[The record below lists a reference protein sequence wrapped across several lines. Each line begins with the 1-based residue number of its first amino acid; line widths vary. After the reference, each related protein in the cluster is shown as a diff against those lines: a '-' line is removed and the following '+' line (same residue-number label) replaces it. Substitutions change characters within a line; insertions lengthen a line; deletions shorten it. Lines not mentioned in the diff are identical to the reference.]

1 MIIWYQAHLLREPGF
16 TPLIQHFKHMQE
28 VHDGVAARSGEKS
41 MVKKLHSLLRTKKPR
56 ETKKRKSICQLKTI
70 IFSFCI
76 VFFCVFLLNTF
87 CFFLFWVGWLL
98 HMFHIAN
105 SLSPRVAPCFPFPN
119 GKCRSFH
126 TSRSRPWHRSRRNWG
141 RGNDCPISRGCGVC
155 VSFNGSFHGS
165 RGGKVGFFGD
175 DNDDLKIFLGAG
187 GGSCWFYIGKY
198 RYINR

>member
-1 MIIWYQAHLLREPGF
+1 MEW
-16 TPLIQHFKHMQE
+16 PLGVDRWIDGEEVAQFASHQKKH
-28 VHDGVAARSGEKS
+28 EKQI
-41 MVKKLHSLLRTKKPR
+41 R
-56 ETKKRKSICQLKTI
+56 RKSICQLKTI

-76 VFFCVFLLNTF
+76 VAFFCVFLKHFLLF
-87 CFFLFWVGWLL
+87 FFLFWLGWLL

-126 TSRSRPWHRSRRNWG
+126 TSRSRPWRRSRRNWG

-155 VSFNGSFHGS
+155 VSFNGSFNGS
-165 RGGKVGFFGD
+165 RGGKVAFFGD
-175 DNDDLKIFLGAG
+175 DNDDLKFYRVG